1 MSKRNL
7 AFLIS
12 AYVLLALIVL
22 TSAKAA
28 SHRHSVNIRGGHK
41 HPITDCSDLRI
52 QFDER
57 DAVVRSEEKTLTK
70 SEAAVLRVNPHRNG
84 GVQVVGWDKETYSV
98 TACKAAAGSSDEAER
113 TLSQIT
119 MDIDHGKISM
129 KGPGDENEWTVELL
143 IRTPKSATID
153 LDTMNGPIS
162 LHDVDGK
169 LTARATNGPISLKNF
184 SGEAEITAVN
194 GPISVEG
201 SKGSVRIRTENGP
214 ISVALEGKTWSGTGL
229 TADAHNGPLTLM
241 VPSGYQSSFVVE
253 STNHA
258 PVSCKASIC
267 DNARKTWDDEHRRI
281 EYGNAPVMIRL
292 SIVNGPVSVR
302 DSREKL

>member
-1 MSKRNL
+1 MPRRTFF
-7 AFLIS
+7 FLIS
-12 AYVLLALIVL
+12 FSALLALGF
-22 TSAKAA
+22 TTARANR
-28 SHRHSVNIRGGHK
+28 HRHSVNISGSHRQ
-41 HPITDCSDLRI
+41 PAADCSDLRI
-52 QFDER
+52 RFDDR
-57 DAVVRSEEKTLTK
+57 DAVVRSEERTLTK
-70 SEAAVLRVNPHRNG
+70 SEAAVLKVNPHRNG

-98 TACKAAAGSSDEAER
+98 TACKAAAGSGDEAER
-113 TLSQIT
+113 ILSQIT
-119 MDIDHGKISM
+119 MDIDHGKVSM
-129 KGPGDENEWTVELL
+129 KGPGDENEWTVQLL

-162 LHDVDGK
+162 LYDVDGK

-184 SGEAEITAVN
+184 SGDAEITAVN

-214 ISVALEGKTWSGTGL
+214 ISVALEGKAWSGTGL

-241 VPSGYQSSFVVE
+241 VPSGYESSFVVE

-292 SIVNGPVSVR
+292 STVNGPVSVR
-302 DSREKL
+302 DSRDKL

>member
-1 MSKRNL
+1 MPRRTFF
-7 AFLIS
+7 FLIS
-12 AYVLLALIVL
+12 FSALLALGF
-22 TSAKAA
+22 TTARANR
-28 SHRHSVNIRGGHK
+28 HRHSVNISSGHK
-41 HPITDCSDLRI
+41 QPATDCSDLRI
-52 QFDER
+52 RFDDR
-57 DAVVRSEEKTLTK
+57 DAVVRSEERTLTK

-129 KGPGDENEWTVELL
+129 KGPGDENEWRVELL

-162 LHDVDGK
+162 LYDVEGK

-184 SGEAEITAVN
+184 SGDAEITAVN

-241 VPSGYQSSFVVE
+241 VPSGYESSFVVE
-253 STNHA
+253 STKYA
-258 PVSCKASIC
+258 PISCKASIC

-281 EYGNAPVMIRL
+281 EYGNAPAMIRL
-292 SIVNGPVSVR
+292 STVNGPVSVR